1 LPPAAS
7 AEVAALTVARRLVRE
22 RIDAAC
28 ARAGRRPTDVRLLAV
43 SKGVMVST
51 LRAALEAGL
60 TELGENRVGDVEA
73 KAAVLPGVRWELVGR
88 LQSNKAAR
96 AVAMFDVVHS
106 IDTSELAHR
115 LDRLVSDAENRSPAT
130 RPLPVFLQ
138 VNVDGDPAKAGL
150 SPSELEAALPALCD
164 LRGLELLGLMT
175 IGRMVDAAEQARPTF
190 AHLREL
196 SARLRAQ
203 YPMLGAGL
211 SMGMTDDFEI
221 AVEEGATVVRVGRAI
236 FGPLMAR

>member
-1 LPPAAS
+1 M
-7 AEVAALTVARRLVRE
+7 TVARRLVRE

-43 SKGVMVST
+43 SKGVTVST
-51 LRAALEAGL
+51 LRAALAAGL
-60 TELGENRVGDVEA
+60 TELGENRVGDVAA

-96 AVAMFDVVHS
+96 AVAMFHVVHS

-115 LDRLVSDAENRSPAT
+115 LDRLMSDAESRSPAT

-138 VNVDGDPAKAGL
+138 VNVDGDPAKSGL
-150 SPSELEAALPALCD
+150 SPSELESALPALCD

-175 IGRMVDAAEQARPTF
+175 IGRMVDAPEQARPTF
-190 AHLREL
+190 AGLREL
-196 SARLRAQ
+196 SDRLRGQ

-236 FGPLMAR
+236 FGPVMAR

>member
-1 LPPAAS
+1 
-7 AEVAALTVARRLVRE
+7 
-22 RIDAAC
+22 
-28 ARAGRRPTDVRLLAV
+28 
-43 SKGVMVST
+43 M
-51 LRAALEAGL
+51 
-60 TELGENRVGDVEA
+60 TELGENRVGDVAA
-73 KAAVLPGVRWELVGR
+73 KAAVLPDVRWELVGR

-106 IDTSELAHR
+106 IDSPELAHR

-175 IGRMVDAAEQARPTF
+175 IGRMVDAPEQARPTF
-190 AHLREL
+190 AGLREL
-196 SARLRAQ
+196 SDRLRGQ

-236 FGPLMAR
+236 FGPVMAR